1 MRRPISNQNFI
12 LQIKDLEVTLGHQP
26 ILEYISFEVARNSIH
41 AVIGPNG
48 AGKTTFIRSLLGGM
62 PHRGEIRFWFQRT
75 GKIGY
80 VPQLIEFDHGLPMTV
95 GDFLCTMVRRWPIFF
110 GTSQRTRREIS
121 RLLALT
127 GTEHLIDRMLGR
139 LSGGEFRRV
148 LLAQALS
155 PTPELLLLDE
165 PASNVDEQGA
175 RVLETLLHD
184 LKASG
189 VTTLMVGHDLAM
201 IGRVADQ
208 VTAINRRVTFCGSAQ
223 ALADPEQL
231 GRLFGTSKETQE
243 LPTATQMAHG

>member
-1 MRRPISNQNFI
+1 MRRPFSNPDSI
-12 LQIKDLEVTLGHQP
+12 VQIKNLTVSLGPQS
-26 ILEYISFEVARNSIH
+26 ILEQVSVEVARNSIH

-62 PHRGEIRFWFQRT
+62 PHRGEIRFWFKRT

-95 GDFLCTMVRRWPIFF
+95 GDFLCIMVRRWPIFF
-110 GTSQRTRREIS
+110 GTSQQTRREIS

-127 GTEHLIDRMLGR
+127 GTEHLIDRMLGG

-208 VTAINRRVTFCGSAQ
+208 VTAINRRVTFCGSPQ

-231 GRLFGTSKETQE
+231 ERIFGTSKETEEQAA
-243 LPTATQMAHG
+243 ATQIAHG